1 MAIIFSH
8 EELNIVVKTKNI
20 SLGSKVA
27 TMVHYV
33 KWILSTLALDLS
45 KDGLKSFSIIA
56 CVILFRIR
64 LSASSRDMKS
74 IDEFPSCPNEKTK
87 VLVIKAQIL
96 TWMLCQI
103 NKSNYSIKIHHQ
115 LTKLRSMTSQV
126 YTCK

>member
-20 SLGSKVA
+20 SLGSKWLQWLLC
-27 TMVHYV
+27 
-33 KWILSTLALDLS
+33 KIGLGTLDLDLS
-45 KDGLKSFSIIA
+45 KDGLKLFSIIA

-96 TWMLCQI
+96 TWMWCQI
-103 NKSNYSIKIHHQ
+103 NKFNYSIKIHHQ

>member
-74 IDEFPSCPNEKTK
+74 IDEFSSCPNKETK
-87 VLVIKAQIL
+87 MLVFQAQSLIRL
-96 TWMLCQI
+96 WCLI
-103 NKSNYSIKIHHQ
+103 NKFNYSRYKEKRH
-115 LTKLRSMTSQV
+115 R
-126 YTCK
+126 